1 MNKKRNKSSGSQT
14 EKLLRARS
22 RASAAALFLSIALL
36 AAIFTF
42 SKRSVLKLEGELCPL
57 IDEAMGAAYEGDLEN
72 AARAGKE
79 IDSILKSHERA
90 LMICTGHRDL
100 IDLLRCSGELAALG
114 ADGERDDYIEQL
126 AALRVLLHL
135 LLENN
140 TVTLGNV
147 L

>member
-1 MNKKRNKSSGSQT
+1 MKNDAKKNSGTQT

-22 RASAAALFLSIALL
+22 RASAISLFLSISLL
-36 AAIFTF
+36 AAIFAF
-42 SKRSVLKLEGELCPL
+42 SKHSVLKLEAELCPL
-57 IDEAMGAAYEGDLEN
+57 IDEAMSAADANDLES
-72 AARAGKE
+72 AAQVGRE
-79 IDSILKSHERA
+79 IDERLKSHERA

-135 LLENN
+135 LRENN
-140 TVTLGNV
+140 TVSLGNV

>member
-42 SKRSVLKLEGELCPL
+42 SKRSVLKLEAELCPL
-57 IDEAMGAAYEGDLEN
+57 IDEAMGAAYEGDLES
-72 AARAGKE
+72 AAQVGKQ
-79 IDSILKSHERA
+79 IDGVVKSHERA

-100 IDLLRCSGELAALG
+100 IDLLSCSGELAALG

>member
-1 MNKKRNKSSGSQT
+1 MTEKTKKNSGSQT

-22 RASAAALFLSIALL
+22 RASAIALFLSIALL
-36 AAIFTF
+36 AAIFAF
-42 SKRSVLKLEGELCPL
+42 SKRSVIKLEAELCPL
-57 IDEAMGAAYEGDLEN
+57 IDEAMSAADSGDLEK
-72 AARAGKE
+72 AARAGRE

-114 ADGERDDYIEQL
+114 ESGERDDYIEQL

-135 LLENN
+135 LRENN
-140 TVTLGNV
+140 TVSLGNV

>member
-42 SKRSVLKLEGELCPL
+42 SKRSVLKLEAELCPL
-57 IDEAMGAAYEGDLEN
+57 IDEAMGAADSEDLEN
-72 AARAGKE
+72 AARAGRE

-140 TVTLGNV
+140 TVSLGNV

>member
-1 MNKKRNKSSGSQT
+1 MKKKVKKNSGIQT

-22 RASAAALFLSIALL
+22 RASAIALL
-36 AAIFTF
+36 FSIAMLAGIFAF
-42 SKRSVLKLEGELCPL
+42 SKQSVLKLEAELCPL
-57 IDEAMGAAYEGDLEN
+57 IEEAMSAVDQGELER
-72 AARAGKE
+72 AARAGKK
-79 IDSILKSHERA
+79 IDAILKSRESA

-126 AALRVLLHL
+126 AALQVLLHL
-135 LLENN
+135 LRENN
-140 TVTLGNV
+140 TVSLGNV